1 MSLLLLLRSGGG
13 APPAQTLT
21 AARFDNAN
29 SFFAPTVNRGTVT
42 LTAARFDNAQTF
54 YAANVTQTAA
64 TQNLQP
70 GLFSNAQTFYPATL
84 TSKVTLTAA
93 RFDNAPTFNAHTLT
107 SRITLTPVRYDNA
120 QAFYAAKVNQTIK
133 PGLFT
138 NPQTFYAPVV
148 TQAGGPQSLL
158 PGFWENTNQFFAP
171 KITQFITFPNWV
183 DPGWVEPGW
192 VEWPHFNT
200 NQFFGATVEL
210 GEPVQAP
217 SRAGFEMGGRK
228 VYIKRGKRIHIFD
241 TVEDADAW
249 VEAEEQAQ
257 QAIQTAKGKKKVKAK
272 AKVYKALDEQ
282 VPHEVIRLDWL
293 ESLIAHFNIPVELP
307 TLEARQDWLEVA
319 RIALMA
325 QQMQDD
331 EEVEL
336 LLLA

>member
-1 MSLLLLLRSGGG
+1 MSLLLLFRDNGS
-13 APPAQTLT
+13 APPPLQTLT
-21 AARFDNAN
+21 AARLDNAN

-54 YAANVTQTAA
+54 YAASVTQTAA

-84 TSKVTLTAA
+84 TSKVTLSAA
-93 RFDNAPTFNAHTLT
+93 RLDNAPSFNSHTLT
-107 SRITLTPVRYDNA
+107 SRITLTAARYDNA
-120 QAFYAAKVNQTIK
+120 QAFYTAKVNQTIK
-133 PGLFT
+133 PGLLT
-138 NPQTFYAPVV
+138 NAQAFYATVV
-148 TQAGGPQSLL
+148 AQAGGSQSLL
-158 PGFWENTNQFFAP
+158 PGFWENANQFFAP

-192 VEWPHFNT
+192 VEWPYFNT
-200 NQFFGATVEL
+200 NQFFGAEVEQ
-210 GEPVQAP
+210 GAPQA
-217 SRAGFEMGGRK
+217 RAGFEMGGRK

-257 QAIQTAKGKKKVKAK
+257 QVIQTAKGKKKVKAK

-293 ESLIAHFNIPVELP
+293 ESLITHFNIPVELP
-307 TLEARQDWLEVA
+307 TLEAKQDWLEVA